1 STFGLPGLLGVSSP
15 HAAPVGGPV
24 RPRLRARG
32 PVHPRLRARPPR
44 PVSGPDARFVSSS
57 RGSGR
62 THLSAARRPQ
72 GHDLTGPSASPA
84 PPLPRRQSPVHG
96 PRDEPALLS

>member
-1 STFGLPGLLGVSSP
+1 SDADGAGAPALSLTSSEAETGVDVGLPGLLGVSSP

-32 PVHPRLRARPPR
+32 PVCPRLRARPPR

-72 GHDLTGPSASPA
+72 GHDLT
-84 PPLPRRQSPVHG
+84 
-96 PRDEPALLS
+96 